1 MAASKHLSEMQND
14 LPKSENVKPVQKK
27 HETLAFRAL
36 QMTRK
41 EEKQRKKA
49 KKTTKLCRREMISLC
64 FSRTNGPKAIRER
77 YQ

>member
-1 MAASKHLSEMQND
+1 MIFAVTQSKTCFLIKGIVMAASKHLSEMQND

-49 KKTTKLCRREMISLC
+49 KKD
-64 FSRTNGPKAIRER
+64 N
-77 YQ
+77 

>member
-1 MAASKHLSEMQND
+1 MAASKNLSEMQND

-49 KKTTKLCRREMISLC
+49 KKD
-64 FSRTNGPKAIRER
+64 N
-77 YQ
+77 